1 MLILT
6 KYSFKEILMI
16 IKMCHVLNKWSPSC
30 GMCHSGKK
38 KKNTTGAQVGW
49 SVSKPLFPTVLEA
62 GSPRSEHQ

>member
-30 GMCHSGKK
+30 GMYHSGKK
-38 KKNTTGAQVGW
+38 KKIFLKGRRA
-49 SVSKPLFPTVLEA
+49 
-62 GSPRSEHQ
+62 

>member
-6 KYSFKEILMI
+6 KYSFKEILMF

-38 KKNTTGAQVGW
+38 KKNI
-49 SVSKPLFPTVLEA
+49 SKGYACLNICKGINFMP
-62 GSPRSEHQ
+62 